1 MEKRVQ
7 TGVLFIIFIIAASIF
22 FVAFS
27 GYSQEEVTTVEDSAL
42 VKKMRPSVPFA
53 HDEHNEAAEIEDCN
67 TCHHVFE
74 DGKLIEDESSED
86 SECSECHG
94 AEGEEFPMELVK
106 TYHLRCK
113 GCHLEKKA
121 GPVLCA
127 ECHPRN

>member
-7 TGVLFIIFIIAASIF
+7 IGVLFIIFIVAASIF

-27 GYSQEEVTTVEDSAL
+27 GYSQEEVTTVDDSAL
-42 VKKMRPSVPFA
+42 AKKMRPPVPFA

-67 TCHHVFE
+67 ICHHVFE
-74 DGKLIEDESSED
+74 DGKPVEDDSSED

-94 AEGEEFPMELVK
+94 SEEENYPMELVK
-106 TYHLRCK
+106 TYHLQCK
-113 GCHLEKKA
+113 NCHLEKKA